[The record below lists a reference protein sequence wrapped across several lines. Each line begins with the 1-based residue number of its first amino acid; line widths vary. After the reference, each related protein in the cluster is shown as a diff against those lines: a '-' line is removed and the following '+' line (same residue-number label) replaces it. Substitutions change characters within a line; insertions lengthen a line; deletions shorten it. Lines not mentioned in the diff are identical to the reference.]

1 LGWVLL
7 GGGLALDIG
16 SFYLAGKADDSYR
29 SYQHGTDPAT
39 LAHDY
44 DQAVQYDRWASGT
57 LILGQVAIG
66 AGLYLLLIKHPKST
80 GDLGLAA
87 PAEPRI
93 GVGYRVPPTGG
104 PGGLALTVRF

>member
-1 LGWVLL
+1 VL
-7 GGGLALDIG
+7 DVG

-29 SYQHGTDPAT
+29 AYQHGTDPAT

-66 AGLYLLLIKHPKST
+66 AGLYLLLIKHPKSS
-80 GDLGLAA
+80 GDLDTV
-87 PAEPRI
+87 PPKERRF
-93 GVGYRVPPTGG
+93 GVGYHFSGGG